1 MSILF
6 ITHYSGYYGANK
18 SLMSVMQ
25 GLREKFGVQPLVLLP
40 TKGPMCS
47 ALREASIPYLVSH
60 YYWWVN
66 DNTGVFQ
73 WLLNKRKQVRNYM
86 RISGL
91 VRKVSALSISNYG
104 VKPDLVYTNSVCV
117 NIGIFVAER
126 LGVPHVWQFRESLSQ
141 FSLSLSLSLSLVLS
155 LRLWAKRVNSRY
167 VLISQ
172 YMMDH
177 FRPYLPNDRMRLVYN
192 GVDLQ
197 GGVERDVNTLKDG
210 VLRLAMVGV
219 VCPQK
224 NQLEAVKAVRLLH
237 DEGIRIHLHI
247 FGSCKEAYL
256 SQLTEYIQEHRLE
269 EVVHLE
275 GHTNNVFE
283 RLREM
288 NIGIMASRDE
298 AFGRVTVE
306 YMLMKMPVIASRS
319 GANEEL
325 MRDGKNGYLYDIDH
339 PEQLAACIRRY
350 VEQSE
355 LVEEQGEYAA
365 QFAKE
370 NYSCEKNVSAIW
382 QVIQEAMNEKK

>member
-1 MSILF
+1 MTILF
-6 ITHYSGYYGANK
+6 VTHYAGFYGANK
-18 SLMSVMQ
+18 SLLTLMCL
-25 GLREKFGVQPLVLLP
+25 LRERHQVQPLVLLP
-40 TKGPMCS
+40 SIGPMCEQLPQ
-47 ALREASIPYLVSH
+47 AHIPYVVSH

-66 DNTGVFQ
+66 DNKGVFQ
-73 WLLNKRKQVRNYM
+73 WLLNKRKQVKNYM
-86 RISGL
+86 RISRL

-104 VKPDLVYTNSVCV
+104 AKPDLVYTNSVCV

-141 FSLSLSLSLSLVLS
+141 FSLSLSLVLS
-155 LRLWAKRVNSRY
+155 LRLWAKKVNSRY

-177 FRPYLPNDRMRLVYN
+177 FRQYLPNERMRLVYN
-192 GVDLQ
+192 GVDLPR
-197 GGVERDVNTLKDG
+197 GVERDVNTLKDG
-210 VLRLAMVGV
+210 VLRLAIVGV
-219 VCPQK
+219 LCPQK
-224 NQLEAVKAVRLLH
+224 NQLEVVKAVKLLR
-237 DEGIRIHLHI
+237 DEGIPVRLHI
-247 FGSCKEAYL
+247 LGSCKEPYYT
-256 SQLTEYIQEHRLE
+256 QLKEFVSKYELE
-269 EVVHLE
+269 ESVCVE

-306 YMLMKMPVIASRS
+306 YMLMKIPVIASRS

-325 MRDGKNGYLYDIDH
+325 MHDGKNGYLYDIDH
-339 PEQLAACIRRY
+339 PDQLAACIRRY
-350 VEQSE
+350 VEQPE
-355 LVEEQGEYAA
+355 LLAEQGEYAA

-382 QVIQEAMNEKK
+382 QVIQEAINEKN

>member
-1 MSILF
+1 MIILF
-6 ITHYSGYYGANK
+6 ITHYAGYYGANK

-25 GLREKFGVQPLVLLP
+25 GLREKYGVQPLVLLP
-40 TKGPMCS
+40 TEGPMCS
-47 ALREASIPYLVSH
+47 ALQEANIPYTVSH

-73 WLLNKRKQVRNYM
+73 WLLNKRKQVRNYT
-86 RISGL
+86 R
-91 VRKVSALSISNYG
+91 VNRWVKTTYDLSIRNYG
-104 VKPDLVYTNSVCV
+104 AKPDLVYTNSVCV
-117 NIGIFVAER
+117 NVGIFVAER

-141 FSLSLSLSLSLVLS
+141 FTFSLSLSRVLS
-155 LRLWAKRVNSRY
+155 LKLWGKKVNSRY

-172 YMMDH
+172 YMMGH
-177 FRPYLPNDRMRLVYN
+177 FRQYLPNDRMRLVYN
-192 GVDLQ
+192 GVDLPRE
-197 GGVERDVNTLKDG
+197 VDRKENAPRDG
-210 VLRLAMVGV
+210 VLRLAMVGLV
-219 VCPQK
+219 SPQK
-224 NQLEAVKAVRLLH
+224 NQLEAVKAVRLLR
-237 DEGIRIHLHI
+237 DAGIRVHLHI
-247 FGSCKEAYL
+247 FGSCKDAYL
-256 SQLTEYIQEHRLE
+256 SQLTEYIQEQGLE
-269 EVVHLE
+269 EMVHLE

-283 RLREM
+283 RLRDM

-298 AFGRVTVE
+298 AFGRVTIE

-350 VEQSE
+350 VEQPE
-355 LVEEQGEYAA
+355 LVEEQGKYAA

-382 QVIQEAMNEKK
+382 QVIQEAINEKK